1 MPDESSLALTRE
13 VLREIIDRSLERR
26 RQGIVYHLARKL
38 EPFLRIES
46 ESRAIIEEQTWTK
59 IASLSQLR
67 TSVGGR
73 FSKLK
78 ERWIG
83 AGLPLREHRGDT
95 NRGGKIN
102 PEGFELLC
110 SWIID
115 QGYEVRA
122 APEVDNRETASWF
135 FEVRPR

>member
-1 MPDESSLALTRE
+1 MPDESSSVLTRE
-13 VLREIIDRSLERR
+13 SLREIIDRSLERR
-26 RQGIVYHLARKL
+26 RQAIVYHLARKL

-46 ESRAIIEEQTWTK
+46 ESIAILEEQTWTR

-78 ERWIG
+78 ERWVG
-83 AGLPLREHRGDT
+83 AGLPLREHRGDA
-95 NRGGKIN
+95 NKGGKIN
-102 PEGFELLC
+102 SEGFELLC
-110 SWIID
+110 SWIFE
-115 QGYEVRA
+115 QGFEVRA
-122 APEVDNRETASWF
+122 APEVDNPSTVHWC